1 MIGWLRLMNWTHR
14 KSTLKLKLVLW
25 SEHFVPL
32 PLFAKSLCFSRS
44 HLEGLEN
51 YTGHRSYPN
60 PPTIMIFP
68 LKTQYAQTSINQSNI
83 TLKHKNI
90 LPDGLFYVHI
100 LVRLA
105 FWMIVAISGSKVPLG
120 SPVEPIL
127 IADCG
132 ISWKYLAMQPLL
144 GRFRRVLPSLYQTA
158 CCMHSHLI

>member
-14 KSTLKLKLVLW
+14 KYTLKFW
-25 SEHFVPL
+25 RTEHFVPL

-100 LVRLA
+100 FGRLI
-105 FWMIVAISGSKVPLG
+105 FWMITTNTGSKVPLG
-120 SPVEPIL
+120 SPAEPIL
-127 IADCG
+127 IADVAFHGSIWQCSRCLEDSG
-132 ISWKYLAMQPLL
+132 EFLHHFIRPPAVCIL
-144 GRFRRVLPSLYQTA
+144 T
-158 CCMHSHLI
+158 